1 MIFKKKELNKELKNF
16 TINFGPQHP
25 AAHGV
30 LRLILELDGEV
41 VERADPHIGLLHRG
55 TEKLIEYKT
64 YLQALPYF
72 DRLDYVSMMA
82 QEHTYSLAVE
92 KLANIKVPRRAQ
104 IIRVLFAEITRILNH
119 LLAVG
124 CHAMDVGAM
133 TPFLWAFEER
143 EKLMEF
149 YERVSGARMHSAYIR
164 PGGVSLDLPVGFL
177 DDVYLFIDQFNY
189 RLDEIEEMLTNSRI
203 WKERL
208 IDIGIVSSKKAIDW
222 GFSGVMLRGSGLSW
236 DLRKNQ
242 PYEIYSEI
250 DFSIPVGNNGDCYDR
265 YLIRVEEMRQSLKII
280 KKCLDLIDNGPV
292 KSSNYKFNSP
302 SKNEIKNS
310 MESIIHHFKFF
321 TEGFVLSSNETY
333 TATEAP
339 KGEFGIY
346 LISNNTEKPYR
357 CKIKAPGFGHLQAL
371 NEMSKGH
378 MIADVVTI
386 IGTQDIVFGEVDR

>member
-1 MIFKKKELNKELKNF
+1 
-16 TINFGPQHP
+16 
-25 AAHGV
+25 
-30 LRLILELDGEV
+30 
-41 VERADPHIGLLHRG
+41 
-55 TEKLIEYKT
+55 
-64 YLQALPYF
+64 
-72 DRLDYVSMMA
+72 
-82 QEHTYSLAVE
+82 
-92 KLANIKVPRRAQ
+92 
-104 IIRVLFAEITRILNH
+104 
-119 LLAVG
+119 
-124 CHAMDVGAM
+124 
-133 TPFLWAFEER
+133 
-143 EKLMEF
+143 MEF

>member
-1 MIFKKKELNKELKNF
+1 MILTKKDLNRELKNF

-30 LRLILELDGEV
+30 LRLILELDGEIV
-41 VERADPHIGLLHRG
+41 KKADPHIGLLHRG
-55 TEKLIEYKT
+55 TEKLIEHKN

-92 KLANIKVPRRAQ
+92 KLGNIIIPRRAQ
-104 IIRVLFAEITRILNH
+104 VIRVIFCEITRILNH

-149 YERVSGARMHSAYIR
+149 YERVSGARMHAAYIR
-164 PGGVSLDLPVGFL
+164 PGGVSADIPLGFMDDLFVFCN
-177 DDVYLFIDQFNY
+177 QFNI
-189 RLDEIEEMLTNSRI
+189 RLDEIEEMLTNNRI

-208 IDIGIVSSKKAIDW
+208 VDIGIVSSKNAVEW
-222 GFSGVMLRGSGLSW
+222 GFSGVMLRGSGIPW
-236 DLRKNQ
+236 DLRKTQ
-242 PYEIYSEI
+242 PYEIYSEVLF
-250 DFSIPVGNNGDCYDR
+250 DLPLGNNGDCFDR
-265 YLIRVEEMRQSLKII
+265 YLIRIEEMRQSINILEQ
-280 KKCLDLIDNGPV
+280 CFNLLEVGPI
-292 KSSNYKFNSP
+292 KSSNLKFGS
-302 SKNEIKNS
+302 SSRSEMKLS
-310 MESIIHHFKFF
+310 MEALIHHFKFF
-321 TEGFVLSSNETY
+321 TEGMALPHGETY

-339 KGEFGIY
+339 KGEFGVY

-357 CKIKAPGFGHLQAL
+357 CKIRAPGFAHLQAL
-371 NEMSKGH
+371 NDMSVGH

-386 IGTQDIVFGEVDR
+386 IGTQDIVFGEIDR